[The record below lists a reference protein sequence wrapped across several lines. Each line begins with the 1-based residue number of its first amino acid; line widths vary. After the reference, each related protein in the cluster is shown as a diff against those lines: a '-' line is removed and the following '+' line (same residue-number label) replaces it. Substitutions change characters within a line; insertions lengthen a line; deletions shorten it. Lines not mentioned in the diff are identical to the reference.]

1 MPRKYELKRRA
12 ERQEETRRRIV
23 EATVE
28 LHRELG
34 LARTTISAIA
44 ERAGV
49 ERLTVYRHFPDDVAL
64 LSACSARFAELHPLP
79 NPAEWTVLTDP
90 ETRLRKALA
99 DIYTYYR
106 GAEPMLTNVFHDAP
120 HLAAMGDIL
129 DSWESYW
136 RQVHEILLAGWG
148 APQGNEAALTATVG
162 LAVDLGTWRALTQ
175 RQGLSDSDAASLMTH
190 LVRCATGGPDNAPH
204 LRELRETGDGHT
216 P

>member
-23 EATVE
+23 EAIVG

-34 LARTTISAIA
+34 PARTTVSAIA

-64 LSACSARFAELHPLP
+64 LSACSARFGELHPLP
-79 NPAEWTVLTDP
+79 DPGEWASLTDP
-90 ETRLRKALA
+90 EARLRKALA
-99 DIYTYYR
+99 DIYAYYR

-120 HLAAMGDIL
+120 HLPAMGEIRVA
-129 DSWESYW
+129 WEGYW
-136 RQVHEILLAGWG
+136 LRVRETLLAGWP
-148 APQGNEAALTATVG
+148 APPGTEPALSATVG

-175 RQGLSDSDAASLMTH
+175 QGLSDMEVVGLMARLTACAAHGSDDASE
-190 LVRCATGGPDNAPH
+190 AD
-204 LRELRETGDGHT
+204 ELRETGGRAV
-216 P
+216 

>member
-23 EATVE
+23 EATVD

-49 ERLTVYRHFPDDVAL
+49 ERLTVYRHFPDEVPL
-64 LSACSARFAELHPLP
+64 LSACSARFDELHPLP
-79 NPAEWTVLTDP
+79 NPVEWVSLIDP
-90 ETRLRKALA
+90 EARLRKALA
-99 DIYTYYR
+99 DIYAYYR

-120 HLAAMGDIL
+120 HLPAMGEIL
-129 DSWESYW
+129 ESWESYW
-136 RQVHEILLAGWG
+136 RQVHEILLSGWV
-148 APQGNEAALTATVG
+148 APQGKEASLVATVG

-175 RQGLSDSDAASLMTH
+175 RQGLTDKDAASLMTH

-204 LRELRETGDGHT
+204 LRELGETGDEHT